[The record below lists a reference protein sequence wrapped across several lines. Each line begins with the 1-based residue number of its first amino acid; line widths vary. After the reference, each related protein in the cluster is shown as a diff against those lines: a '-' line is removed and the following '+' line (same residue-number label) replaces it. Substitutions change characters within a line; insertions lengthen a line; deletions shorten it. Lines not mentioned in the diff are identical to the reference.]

1 MKNIQQANAVDNV
14 AQICHPDFKAMSTC

>member
-14 AQICHPDFKAMSTC
+14 AQICHLDFKAMSTC